1 MQFKKILVEHMIVF
15 KTDIRTLS
23 HDSFL
28 CVNFRT
34 AYPVELGGVGG
45 SPGISPDAPP
55 ESGSEDRKAL
65 RWLTSDSRLCQEC
78 LNTFLL

>member
-1 MQFKKILVEHMIVF
+1 MIVF

-65 RWLTSDSRLCQEC
+65 R
-78 LNTFLL
+78 